1 MATIRCTTRPGVP
14 YVLPGMSTSMSTSM
28 YALPTRCNTMSVVS
42 VVSVG
47 FIVPVVKAITALA
60 WWRTRGRRWRAAAVT
75 AVVAAA
81 VAAAVTAV
89 I

>member
-1 MATIRCTTRPGVP
+1 
-14 YVLPGMSTSMSTSM
+14 
-28 YALPTRCNTMSVVS
+28 MSVVS
-42 VVSVG
+42 VVSIG